1 LLQLESKILMGQE
14 EKFTPSLGFTNSS
27 PAVTGR
33 RKQTFPLEASG
44 KTRNLASHEPLPL
57 ICPCCL
63 NTYGHEARLDGAGA
77 CASCGAKYPTVEGIP
92 VLIADEHTRHALGGG
107 HDSLDARAR
116 FYQENAEY
124 LREQVEGSEKLS
136 YALNETD
143 KASGL
148 VLEIGSGQGAFA
160 GFGGANYCALD
171 FSLNHLKTY
180 LCGSRR
186 ICASAET
193 IPLAS
198 KSCRLV
204 FSFATFEHVP
214 RPDLAFAEVDR
225 VLAPG
230 GVACLAPAWHCRDWA
245 AEGLAVRP
253 YHDLNFGQRIRKALI
268 PLRDSVV
275 YRGVQQIPWRMWRRG
290 TVRLIGM
297 PSSLHYRPLKANYE
311 HFWQSDSD
319 ACSCIDSHEGVLF
332 FASRKYDILEPPG
345 RTLAQ
350 FLFRAGPIIVRK
362 PFMSINA
369 RA

>member
-1 LLQLESKILMGQE
+1 
-14 EKFTPSLGFTNSS
+14 
-27 PAVTGR
+27 
-33 RKQTFPLEASG
+33 
-44 KTRNLASHEPLPL
+44 L
-57 ICPCCL
+57 I
-63 NTYGHEARLDGAGA
+63 
-77 CASCGAKYPTVEGIP
+77 S
-92 VLIADEHTRHALGGG
+92 DEHLRATLGGG
-107 HDSLDARAR
+107 DGVLNARAR

-124 LREQVEGSEKLS
+124 LREQVEGSEKSS
-136 YALNETD
+136 YALD
-143 KASGL
+143 KAQEAKGL
-148 VLEIGSGQGAFA
+148 VLEIGSGQGSFA
-160 GFGGANYCALD
+160 GLGGADYCALD
-171 FSLNHLKTY
+171 FSPSHLRTY

-214 RPDLAFAEVDR
+214 RADLAFAEVDR

-245 AEGLAVRP
+245 AEGLSVRR

-275 YRGVQQIPWRMWRRG
+275 YRGVQQLPWRMWRRA
-290 TVRLIGM
+290 TVILRAV
-297 PSSLHYRPLKANYE
+297 PSSLRYRPLKANYE

-319 ACSCIDSHEGVLF
+319 ACASIDSHEGVLF
-332 FASRKYDILEPPG
+332 FQSRRYEILEPRG
-345 RTLAQ
+345 GALRQL
-350 FLFRAGPIIVRK
+350 FFRAGPIIARK

-369 RA
+369 RL